1 MENTIKERFISFAKE
16 HGYANLHQVSKAT
29 GIESGNLYSNLTGK
43 FDPSIKRLFLI
54 ANTMRVPIDDVIN
67 IFYEKEMKTNQSL
80 VNAEENDD
88 YKENL

>member
-1 MENTIKERFISFAKE
+1 MENTVKERFINFAKE

-54 ANTMRVPIDDVIN
+54 ANTLRVPIDDIIN
-67 IFYEKEMKTNQSL
+67 IFYETEMQTNQQLSK
-80 VNAEENDD
+80 
-88 YKENL
+88 KEDKKA